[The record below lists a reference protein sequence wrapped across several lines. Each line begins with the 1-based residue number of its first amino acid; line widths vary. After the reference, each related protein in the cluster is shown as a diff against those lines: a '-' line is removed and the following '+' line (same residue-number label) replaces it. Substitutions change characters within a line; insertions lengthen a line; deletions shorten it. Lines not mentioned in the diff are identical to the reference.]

1 MFVRRVVF
9 AMVLAVFGYSLAWPQ
24 YIHSGSSQGRVLSAQ
39 TAPYGFADA
48 ADMPQITDIFAQVN
62 AERARVGRA
71 PLTADP
77 VLTELAQARA
87 ASMTTHHYYGHHDP
101 SGNTFGDMLRA
112 SGSSITY
119 GCENLD
125 LQFVTDPSKY
135 VSDWMNS
142 TKGHRECL
150 LQDRASRAGYA
161 VTEIAP
167 FGGESV
173 KTYVVV
179 AIHATMPIKR

>member
-1 MFVRRVVF
+1 MFVRHLVV
-9 AMVLAVFGYSLAWPQ
+9 ATVLAVFGYIIAWPQ
-24 YIHSGSSQGRVLSAQ
+24 YTHSGSSQGRVLSAQ
-39 TAPYGFADA
+39 SAPYSLNNTP
-48 ADMPQITDIFAQVN
+48 DMPQITEIFAQVN
-62 AERARVGRA
+62 AERIANGQA

-77 VLTELAQARA
+77 VLTELAQVRA
-87 ASMTTHHYYGHHDP
+87 QSMAVNHYYGHHDP
-101 SGNTFGDMLRA
+101 AGNTFGDVLR
-112 SGSSITY
+112 SQGNSITY

-125 LQFVTDPSKY
+125 LQFVTDANKY